1 MKLPRRKFLHVAI
14 GAAGLPMSS
23 CFAWAQGYP
32 TRPVRVIVPF
42 PAGGS
47 TDAGARIIAEYLS
60 RVFGRQ
66 FFIENRS
73 GAGGNIGIEA
83 AAKSPPD
90 GYTLLVST
98 DHVASSPHA
107 FKLNIDP
114 LKDLAPV
121 IQLSRQPV
129 VLAVHPSLGVNSVA
143 ELITVAKQ
151 QPGLN
156 YALGGGAGGQ
166 QHIVVEWFAHIAG
179 IKLAQV
185 AYRGGAPAL
194 NDLIAG
200 HVKIR
205 LVDAADPTL
214 QGGHTAIIGAVDS
227 RAVSRPARCADLSR
241 SGYSRACTRPVG
253 RRVCARGD
261 AASNHGPPQCR
272 DQQSAR
278 RHGRPRKLPPAGA
291 GVDGRYR

>member
-1 MKLPRRKFLHVAI
+1 MKRPRRTFLHLAA
-14 GAAGLPMSS
+14 GAAALPAVSRS
-23 CFAWAQGYP
+23 ARAQAYP

-66 FFIENRS
+66 FFVENRS

-114 LKDLAPV
+114 LKDLAPI

-143 ELITVAKQ
+143 ELITIAKQ

-166 QHIVVEWFAHIAG
+166 QHIVVEWFAHLAG

-200 HVKIR
+200 GP
-205 LVDAADPTL
+205 AAAT
-214 QGGHTAIIGAVDS
+214 G
-227 RAVSRPARCADLSR
+227 R
-241 SGYSRACTRPVG
+241 STGST
-253 RRVCARGD
+253 
-261 AASNHGPPQCR
+261 
-272 DQQSAR
+272 
-278 RHGRPRKLPPAGA
+278 
-291 GVDGRYR
+291 

>member
-1 MKLPRRKFLHVAI
+1 MKLPRRHLLQLAV
-14 GAAGLPMSS
+14 GAAALPTV
-23 CFAWAQGYP
+23 AHIAAAQTYP

-47 TDAGARIIAEYLS
+47 TDAGARIIGEYLS

-66 FFIENRS
+66 FFIENRT

-166 QHIVVEWFAHIAG
+166 QHIVVEWFARIAG
-179 IKLAQV
+179 IKLTQV

-194 NDLIAG
+194 NDLIGG
-200 HVKIR
+200 HVKI
-205 LVDAADPTL
+205 
-214 QGGHTAIIGAVDS
+214 G
-227 RAVSRPARCADLSR
+227 
-241 SGYSRACTRPVG
+241 
-253 RRVCARGD
+253 
-261 AASNHGPPQCR
+261 GPPPDIIACVLR
-272 DQQSAR
+272 VASPPRAR
-278 RHGRPRKLPPAGA
+278 AR
-291 GVDGRYR
+291 